1 MPKPNWAGGAQGAV
15 SGGLQGFAAGGPI
28 GAAIGATAGGVGGLY
43 GGGGSSGRSGSRM
56 APTSGM
62 GGLRPGNQRKSGGFF
77 DFLTGSDPQSYQ
89 QTTLGPEQIPLYE
102 QLVNAGLNPGAGG
115 AFGTSADYY
124 RNLLSNN
131 PEDMNAFAAP
141 EMRRFR
147 EDIVP
152 GLAEQFAGMGA
163 GGLSSSGF
171 RNAAVGAGT
180 DLAERLGAIRANL
193 RQQGAQGLAGIG
205 QQGLGQ
211 YLENIREPAT
221 PGLLQSA
228 ASGIGQGLT
237 QMAGN
242 YFQDKGGQNVSPV
255 GGRSSPYGGSMPS
268 NTPSFGGTTNNKFNL
283 PTFMGR

>member
-1 MPKPNWAGGAQGAV
+1 M
-15 SGGLQGFAAGGPI
+15 
-28 GAAIGATAGGVGGLY
+28 
-43 GGGGSSGRSGSRM
+43 GS
-56 APTSGM
+56 
-62 GGLRPGNQRKSGGFF
+62 LRPGNQKSSGGGFF
-77 DFLTGSDPQSYQ
+77 DFLTGSDPQNYQ

-124 RNLLSNN
+124 RNLLSDN

-171 RNAAVGAGT
+171 RNAAVNAGT
-180 DLAERLGAIRANL
+180 DLSERLGAIRANL

-205 QQGLGQ
+205 QQGLNP
-211 YLENIREPAT
+211 YLENIREPAR
-221 PGLLQSA
+221 PGLLQNA
-228 ASGIGQGLT
+228 GQGIGQGIT

-242 YFQDKGGQNVSPV
+242 YFQDKGGQGGNPV
-255 GGRSSPYGGSMPS
+255 GGRTGPYGNQMLSRSSTASPS
-268 NTPSFGGTTNNKFNL
+268 QFNISDFG
-283 PTFMGR
+283 RAR